1 MEGSCGMSFSQAST
15 YAVPSAV
22 QVPLQFTGEEMYGR
36 YLDLHEFFLDYI
48 NMTSKKQPAQQ
59 SQEALAGELQMDYI
73 TYVQQFTHFHRI
85 PRHTKFQKAY
95 VQYVEKLLRYLIS
108 FHERTQ
114 PLKSV
119 VTLLG
124 QVEDEFEEKWEQGE
138 FLGWQDRVQGEVPS
152 DVDLVTDVDAFD
164 SPEDLLQELGM
175 ATNVVTTMANT
186 FAHAGGVT
194 RCYLVPWSIM
204 YILIVMG

>member
-1 MEGSCGMSFSQAST
+1 MSP
-15 YAVPSAV
+15 AVL

-48 NMTSKKQPAQQ
+48 NMTTKKQATGTQQ
-59 SQEALAGELQMDYI
+59 SSEEPAGELHMDYI

-124 QVEDEFEEKWEQGE
+124 QVEDEFEEKWDSGE
-138 FLGWQDRVQGEVPS
+138 LLGWQDRAEGEVPGDADLIV
-152 DVDLVTDVDAFD
+152 DVEAFD
-164 SPEDLLQELGM
+164 SPHELLELG
-175 ATNVVTTMANT
+175 ALLPLSVVLRCRGALIPTT
-186 FAHAGGVT
+186 
-194 RCYLVPWSIM
+194 CLCI
-204 YILIVMG
+204 